1 MDIIGVF
8 AGRLRVSIGRRME
21 GGTGMI
27 GGWMRVSGA
36 DCITK
41 IS

>member
-8 AGRLRVSIGRRME
+8 AGRLRVSMGREME
-21 GGTGMI
+21 GSKEMVE
-27 GGWMRVSGA
+27 GWMRVTGA
-36 DCITK
+36 DCITE

>member
-8 AGRLRVSIGRRME
+8 AGRLRVSMGREME
-21 GGTGMI
+21 GSKEMVE
-27 GGWMRVSGA
+27 GWMRVTGA
-36 DCITK
+36 YCIKK

>member
-1 MDIIGVF
+1 MDIIGVL
-8 AGRLRVSIGRRME
+8 AGRLRVSIGRGME
-21 GGTGMI
+21 GGTEMV
-27 GGWMRVSGA
+27 GGWMRVTGA

>member
-8 AGRLRVSIGRRME
+8 AGRLRVSMGRGME
-21 GGTGMI
+21 GSKEMVE
-27 GGWMRVSGA
+27 GWMRVTGA
-36 DCITK
+36 DGITK